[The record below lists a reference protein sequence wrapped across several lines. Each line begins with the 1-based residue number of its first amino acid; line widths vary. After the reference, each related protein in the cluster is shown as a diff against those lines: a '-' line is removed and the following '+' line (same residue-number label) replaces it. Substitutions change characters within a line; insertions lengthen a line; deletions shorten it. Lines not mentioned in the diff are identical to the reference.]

1 MRKRALVAGLALA
14 LSTASAFAADLPS
27 LKAPIVAP
35 PPAFSWTGLYGGVNI
50 GYGFGNSD
58 QDPGWMQYQTFVLT
72 CCTIDIPAPAWSIS
86 NDPHGVLGGGQFGFI
101 YQRGPLVIGPEVDL
115 GGIGISGTAREPG
128 GPLLAKSSSGFY
140 GDFTGRLG
148 YAFGPALVYLKGG
161 YAYFGGD
168 VNLNDVASVHTVS
181 GTNGFTLGGGLEY
194 RINPAW
200 SVKGEY
206 QYIDLGSH
214 NVLMPSGNI
223 YNYDLNVQAVKFGV
237 NFHFPGG
244 YAAPLK

>member
-1 MRKRALVAGLALA
+1 MLKTLIAAAAAACVGAAGAA
-14 LSTASAFAADLPS
+14 YAADVYS
-27 LKAPIVAP
+27 NGGLKDEPFVGYPIWAGYYAGVNVGGAWSSTDFSDPNNAP
-35 PPAFSWTGLYGGVNI
+35 PVLRFSTSDSGVI
-50 GYGFGNSD
+50 
-58 QDPGWMQYQTFVLT
+58 
-72 CCTIDIPAPAWSIS
+72 
-86 NDPHGVLGGGQFGFI
+86 GGGQFGFI